1 MVTDKPTLFPN
12 TRWTLVIGLRS
23 GCDRNRERAL
33 EELCQA
39 YWKPLYTY
47 ARGNGYGIHDA
58 EDLTQGFLS
67 QLLRRGD
74 LGPLTPERGRL
85 RTFLKTAFHNFIVD
99 ELRRGTR
106 QKRGGPAASRLD
118 IESAERQS
126 QRLVSAAVPPDE
138 AFDQHWGRIVL
149 QRALTALRERFRARG
164 RAGVLRELEIFLGN
178 DDDAPKHSEIASRL
192 GQSENTVAASI
203 SRMRREFQ
211 ELLRQEI
218 ADTLEE
224 GEDVDAEL
232 QYLLRIS
239 A

>member
-1 MVTDKPTLFPN
+1 MVTDKPTQFPN

-47 ARGNGYGIHDA
+47 ARGNGHGTHDA

-85 RTFLKTAFHNFIVD
+85 RTFLKTAFHNFMVD
-99 ELRRGTR
+99 EARRGAR
-106 QKRGGPAASRLD
+106 QKRGGPTASWLD

-126 QRLVSAAVPPDE
+126 QRMFCAAVPPDE
-138 AFDQHWGRIVL
+138 AFDRHWGRIVL
-149 QRALTALRERFRARG
+149 QRALSGLRERFRARG
-164 RAGVLRELEIFLGN
+164 REGVLQELEVFLGQG
-178 DDDAPKHSEIASRL
+178 DDAPKHSEIATRL
-192 GQSENTVAASI
+192 GQSENTVTASI
-203 SRMRREFQ
+203 SRMRREFHD
-211 ELLRQEI
+211 LLRQEI
-218 ADTLEE
+218 ADTLDE
-224 GEDVDAEL
+224 GEDIDTEL
-232 QYLLRIS
+232 QYLLRIC